1 MILDKMPPTS
11 AIDEEQTAAFLD
23 HISNICRIGRKTHMT
38 NNSLTVPGFTKT
50 GTLPTGEHRTDWLNF
65 CRRFGFNSHRRR
77 YLRCFEL
84 FAEDFKSRGGN
95 EIIIGGSFVTCKTLP
110 SDIDFTIDRR
120 ELENC
125 EIKGLKIP
133 TLDVRRKKIAPLHF
147 IPDISITPDISE
159 SSDPSDPSVYV
170 TMGEEP
176 FSAREFL
183 KNKQRIGLEDSS
195 VGIVVLM
202 LDAA

>member
-1 MILDKMPPTS
+1 
-11 AIDEEQTAAFLD
+11 
-23 HISNICRIGRKTHMT
+23 MT
-38 NNSLTVPGFTKT
+38 NNSLTLPGFTIT
-50 GTLPTGEHRTDWLNF
+50 GALPTGEHLTDWLNF
-65 CRRFGFNSHRRR
+65 YKRFGFNSHRRR

-84 FAEDFKSRGGN
+84 FTEDFKSRGGT
-95 EIIIGGSFVTCKTLP
+95 EILIGGSFVTCKTLP

-120 ELENC
+120 ELEHR
-125 EIKGLKIP
+125 EMKGLKIP
-133 TLDVRRKKIAPLHF
+133 TLEVRRKQIAPLHF

-159 SSDPSDPSVYV
+159 PSDPSDPSVYV

-202 LDAA
+202 LNAA